1 MANLKT
7 IFLGA
12 DGTETEENELEC
24 FCNISNKISITIF
37 DKAVNNYGYPNVI
50 QLDKNTAI
58 KLSKEL
64 RKQIS
69 LIEESEVNNG

>member
-12 DGTETEENELEC
+12 EGTGTEENQLEC

-37 DKAVNNYGYPNVI
+37 DESVNNYGYPNVI

-58 KLSKEL
+58 RLSKEL
-64 RKQIS
+64 RKQIA
-69 LIEESEVNNG
+69 LIEESEVYNG

>member
-12 DGTETEENELEC
+12 KGTGTEENELEC
-24 FCNISNKISITIF
+24 FCNLSNRISITILDELF
-37 DKAVNNYGYPNVI
+37 NNNGYPSVI
-50 QLDKNTAI
+50 ELDKNTAI
-58 KLSKEL
+58 RFSKEL
-64 RKQIS
+64 KKQIS